1 MDIKF
6 TKNGLID
13 MKTFSDLPA
22 FLREKADI
30 IESNLKKGEFEQFTD
45 LAERQAVE
53 RFFSLMADS
62 FING

>member
-1 MDIKF
+1 
-6 TKNGLID
+6 

-30 IESNLKKGEFEQFTD
+30 IENNLKKGEFEQFTD

-53 RFFSLMADS
+53 CFFSLMAES
-62 FING
+62 FIND